1 MRASALSDDQ
11 VIKTVN
17 EFFVPV
23 EINVTVNG
31 FPKQLP
37 AMRIVEGIYNSN
49 WRNEFGFASCLI
61 LDSEGN
67 IILGTSITSALS
79 EIKERPD
86 PELLFSP
93 RKYMEFIVVSLE
105 RFRKLQN
112 IQKMP
117 LLQKLNGWKEFLT
130 DITSDIQN
138 QVQTMAKFRTFLQ

>member
-49 WRNEFGFASCLI
+49 WRNEFGFASCLT

-67 IILGTSITSALS
+67 MILGTSAILND
-79 EIKERPD
+79 IKERLD
-86 PELLFSP
+86 PELFFSP
-93 RKYMEFIVVSLE
+93 RRYMEFIVVSLE
-105 RFRKLQN
+105 RFKKLQN
-112 IQKMP
+112 IQQMP
-117 LLQKLNGWKEFLT
+117 LIQKLNGWKELLA
-130 DITSDIQN
+130 DITSDIQK
-138 QVQTMAKFRTFLQ
+138 QVQTMAKFRASFLQ